1 MSTAGQRDDVVVVG
15 GGPAGAVTALVL
27 ARKGARVRLFERA
40 RVPRPKLCG
49 DTLNPGALAA
59 LGPLVDV
66 AALRTLGCAL
76 HGMRLSGPG
85 GAALEGRYP
94 AGVTGLGITR
104 ATLDA
109 WLLAQAVQAGAVVDD
124 GVNVLGPVTS
134 EGAVT
139 GVRLA
144 TAAGARVHEARIV
157 VAADGRHSRL
167 ASALG
172 LLRTPVHPR
181 RWALGA
187 YAHEVGGVHAG
198 FGEMHVRRGY
208 YLGLAPMDHGL
219 TNVCLVLPRAA
230 ARDAVADPW
239 AAIQRAAAADPSLG
253 PRLRTARLASTP
265 VVLGPMAVDASAAGA
280 PGLLLAGDAA
290 GFVDPMTGDGLRLAI
305 DGAVLAASVAAEA
318 LSGVCASND
327 APGRL
332 AARRRHAFAAKWR
345 FNRSLRALV
354 DHPEALQ
361 LAAWAARAWT
371 APFAAMIRY
380 AGDVRRAA

>member
-27 ARKGARVRLFERA
+27 ARQGARVRVFERA

-66 AALRTLGCAL
+66 AVLRTLGCAL

-198 FGEMHVRRGY
+198 SARC
-208 YLGLAPMDHGL
+208 
-219 TNVCLVLPRAA
+219 TCAA
-230 ARDAVADPW
+230 ATISASRRWTTASRTSVSCCRGRRRVTPSATRGRPSS
-239 AAIQRAAAADPSLG
+239 APPRPIHRSARACGRRALRPHRSCSGRWRSTRRPQG
-253 PRLRTARLASTP
+253 PRGCCSPVTPLAS
-265 VVLGPMAVDASAAGA
+265 S
-280 PGLLLAGDAA
+280 
-290 GFVDPMTGDGLRLAI
+290 
-305 DGAVLAASVAAEA
+305 
-318 LSGVCASND
+318 
-327 APGRL
+327 
-332 AARRRHAFAAKWR
+332 
-345 FNRSLRALV
+345 
-354 DHPEALQ
+354 
-361 LAAWAARAWT
+361 
-371 APFAAMIRY
+371 IR
-380 AGDVRRAA
+380 